1 MNFRTTTTDSTHFE
15 NFYGKAA
22 PSVRNQLSMTYG
34 ITAGEEPSAWE
45 SRLYDNGLVVLAP
58 VAGTSELQKRFDLV
72 NLPIAFS
79 KAIGRAAEALAHLDE
94 EHEALDMLAAVMEK
108 AEELAAAA

>member
-1 MNFRTTTTDSTHFE
+1 MNFRTTSTDSTHFD
-15 NFYGKAA
+15 NLYGKAA
-22 PSVRNQLSMTYG
+22 PSVRNQLSMAYG
-34 ITAGEEPSAWE
+34 ISAGEEPSAWE

-72 NLPIAFS
+72 NLPKTFS
-79 KAIGRAAEALAHLDE
+79 KAICRAAEALAHLDE
-94 EHEALDMLAAVMEK
+94 EHEALDMLTAVMEK